1 MTVFINGVPSTS
13 TITTIKAAVRAASQG
28 NLSATR
34 TGNNLIANAVGA
46 LTKAAIDGGWA
57 GGAALAVGD
66 RILVCNQVTQADNGI
81 YVIGDLGSAGT
92 PWDLVRAPDAN
103 QSNELVPQMLVPVSE
118 GTDTNGSYQ
127 LSVSPPI
134 TLNST
139 ALIFT
144 KQGGPPSGPAG
155 GALSGT
161 YPNPGIANNAVT
173 LSKLSAGVAAVLPST
188 DEKAALVGTNGT
200 PSALNPYV
208 TNTDPRVV
216 NAITVG
222 THETLNTLVHNLA
235 ETSYE
240 EVTRTSGLITNV
252 TVWQS
257 AAKLLKVRET
267 TITRT
272 GGLVN
277 TVADKQYDESG
288 VLIQTVTQTY
298 NRTSGL
304 ITSIDVV
311 ET

>member
-1 MTVFINGVPSTS
+1 MTVFINGVPSTA
-13 TITTIKAAVRAASQG
+13 TISTIKAAVRAASQG
-28 NLSATR
+28 DLAATR
-34 TGNNLIANAVGA
+34 TGNNLIANAVGS

-57 GGAALAVGD
+57 IGAALSVGD
-66 RILVCNQVTQADNGI
+66 RILVCNQLTQADNGI

-103 QSNELVPQMLVPVSE
+103 ESHELVPQMLVPVSE
-118 GTDTNGSYQ
+118 GTDANGSYQ

-134 TLNST
+134 TINST

-173 LSKLSAGVAAVLPST
+173 LSKLSAGVVAVLPST

-240 EVTRTSGLITNV
+240 EITRTSGLITNV

-257 AAKLLKVRET
+257 VAKLAKVRET
-267 TITRT
+267 VITRT

-277 TVADKQYDESG
+277 TVTDKQYDDSG
-288 VLIQTVTQTY
+288 VLVQTITQTY

-304 ITSIDVV
+304 ITSVNVV